1 MAITLYDQ
9 PQLIAPAGNPLV
21 FTFSSDETAQ
31 PNFSFVVELYVNST
45 LRLTQEVY
53 RQFNTLGRIDVS
65 EAVQSTLSSPLV
77 VDGSLLTYYDM
88 AINEYY
94 IIVYEKY
101 GSPTPQIQASDTSS
115 TLYGFNAAL
124 RHQDFI
130 AWDYLDHAVSSSNP
144 NSGSGVTWLT
154 DWPRDRKFYL
164 ADDERLFMGILNGD
178 PGFFQ
183 VRYRLFDVN
192 NSIIVAH
199 TEAFTANQFPVVDA
213 SPQTIIANTAITQ
226 ANFDDCY
233 YYELTP
239 RGTQSGGI
247 YSGGGEVFRIYLD
260 RDCKRYETRRLH
272 WLNKYGVWDS
282 FTFSLVSTD
291 SSTVQSYGYQREK
304 GVWDDTSYTYPLYQG
319 EKVDFAKTSTDQL
332 ILNSDWIYQSVQ
344 QWLVRSLIESPSV
357 YLEVDNGTAFEPVK
371 VTNTSYQFKTRR
383 RDGLIQEQITLERT
397 YTYTSQLN

>member
-1 MAITLYDQ
+1 
-9 PQLIAPAGNPLV
+9 
-21 FTFSSDETAQ
+21 
-31 PNFSFVVELYVNST
+31 
-45 LRLTQEVY
+45 
-53 RQFNTLGRIDVS
+53 
-65 EAVQSTLSSPLV
+65 
-77 VDGSLLTYYDM
+77 
-88 AINEYY
+88 
-94 IIVYEKY
+94 
-101 GSPTPQIQASDTSS
+101 
-115 TLYGFNAAL
+115 
-124 RHQDFI
+124 
-130 AWDYLDHAVSSSNP
+130 
-144 NSGSGVTWLT
+144 
-154 DWPRDRKFYL
+154 
-164 ADDERLFMGILNGD
+164 MGILNGD

-319 EKVDFAKTSTDQL
+319 EKVDFAKTAADQL
-332 ILNSDWIYQSVQ
+332 VLNSDWIYQSVQ